1 MKVLV
6 IGSGGR
12 EHTIVWKLAQSKK
25 VSKIYCLP
33 GNGGISQIAEC
44 VSLDPLNFPQIAEF
58 ARKENVDL
66 TVVGPEAPLV
76 EGIVDFF
83 QGKGLRIFGPDKIAA
98 QMEGSKV
105 FAKNFMKKYNIP
117 TAEFEVFED
126 AKDASDYV
134 EKLSHSPKRCGKFSC
149 VVKADGLAGGKGA
162 IVCERKEEA
171 LDAIHSI
178 MEGRIFGDAGNK
190 IIIEEKLVGE
200 EASLIGFCD
209 GETIIPTIPS
219 QDHKPVF
226 DDDKGP
232 NTGGMG
238 AYAPAPVVDE
248 NVYRLAE
255 ERIFNNFLKGLKK
268 EGIEF
273 KGVIYAGIMVT
284 KEGPK
289 VLEFNVR
296 FGDPENQ
303 ATLPLLKTDLVD
315 VLEATIDGRLGKVP
329 VEWEKKSCV
338 CVVVAS
344 GGYPGTYE
352 KGKEIFGLDRLGE
365 MKDVFVFHAGTKKDG
380 SRFLTNG
387 GRVLGV
393 TGWKHTLKET
403 IDLTYNAVKEIHFE
417 GMHYRR
423 DIGAKGLRVSKKW
436 GQLYF
441 PS

>member
-12 EHTIVWKLAQSKK
+12 EHTMVWKLVQSKK
-25 VSKIYCLP
+25 VSKIYCVP
-33 GNGGISQIAEC
+33 GNGGISEIAQC
-44 VSLDPLNFPQIAEF
+44 VSLDPLNFTDMAEF
-58 ARKENVDL
+58 AKKEKVDL
-66 TVVGPEAPLV
+66 TVVGPETPLV

-83 QGKGLRIFGPDKIAA
+83 QAKGLRIFGPSMRAA
-98 QMEGSKV
+98 KMEGSKV
-105 FAKNFMKKYNIP
+105 FAKNFMKKYNIS
-117 TAEFEVFED
+117 TADFEVFED
-126 AKDASDYV
+126 SKDASDYV
-134 EKLSHSPKRCGKFSC
+134 GKLSRSSRKAGKFSC
-149 VVKADGLAGGKGA
+149 VVKADGLAAGKGA
-162 IVCERKEEA
+162 IVCETKEEA
-171 LDAIHSI
+171 LDAIRSI
-178 MEGRIFGDAGNK
+178 MEDRIFGDAGNK
-190 IIIEEKLVGE
+190 VIIEDKLEGE

-209 GETIIPTIPS
+209 GETVVPTIPS

-226 DDDKGP
+226 DEDKGP

-238 AYAPAPVVDE
+238 AYAPAPVVSE
-248 NVYRLAE
+248 KVYGWAE
-255 ERIFNNFLKGLKK
+255 ERIFNNFLKGLKG

-273 KGVIYAGIMVT
+273 KGAIYAGIMVT
-284 KEGPK
+284 SEGPK

-303 ATLPLLKTDLVD
+303 AVLPLLKTDLVD
-315 VLEATIDGRLGKVP
+315 VIEATIDGRLGEVP

-352 KGKEIFGLDRLGE
+352 KGKEIFGLDRVGE
-365 MKDVFVFHAGTKKDG
+365 MSGVYVFHAGTMRDG

-393 TGWKHTLKET
+393 TGWKSTLKEA
-403 IDLTYNAVKEIHFE
+403 INLTYEAIKRIRFE

-423 DIGAKGLRVSKKW
+423 DIGAKGLRAKK
-436 GQLYF
+436 
-441 PS
+441 S

>member
-12 EHTIVWKLAQSKK
+12 EHTIVWKLAQSER
-25 VSKIYCLP
+25 VSKIYCIP

-44 VSLDPLNFPQIAEF
+44 VSVDPLNFSDVAEF
-58 ARKENVDL
+58 AKRENVDL
-66 TVVGPEAPLV
+66 TVVGPEVPLV
-76 EGIVDFF
+76 AGIVDFF
-83 QGKGLRIFGPDKIAA
+83 RVKGLKIFGPDMRAA
-98 QMEGSKV
+98 KMEGSKV

-117 TAEFEVFED
+117 TAEFEVFESS
-126 AKDASDYV
+126 KDALDYA
-134 EKLSHSPKRCGKFSC
+134 EKLSRSSRKAGKFSC
-149 VVKADGLAGGKGA
+149 VVKADGLAAGKGA
-162 IVCERKEEA
+162 IVCETKEEA

-178 MEGRIFGDAGNK
+178 MEDRIFGDAGNK
-190 IIIEEKLVGE
+190 VIIEEKLEGE

-209 GETIIPTIPS
+209 GETVVPTIPS

-226 DDDKGP
+226 DEDKGP

-238 AYAPAPVVDE
+238 AYAPAPVVTE
-248 NVYRLAE
+248 KVYRWAE
-255 ERIFNNFLKGLKK
+255 ERIFNNFLKGLKG

-273 KGVIYAGIMVT
+273 KGAIYAGIMVT

-303 ATLPLLKTDLVD
+303 AVLPLLKSDLVD
-315 VLEATIDGRLGKVP
+315 VIEATIDGRLRKVP
-329 VEWEKKSCV
+329 VEWEKKFCV

-352 KGKEIFGLDRLGE
+352 KGKEIFGLDRVGK
-365 MKDVFVFHAGTKKDG
+365 MDGVYVFHAGTMRDG

-393 TGWKHTLKET
+393 TGWKSRLKEA
-403 IDLTYNAVKEIHFE
+403 IDLTYSAVKKISFE

-423 DIGAKGLRVSKKW
+423 DIGAKGLRAGES
-436 GQLYF
+436 
-441 PS
+441 

>member
-25 VSKIYCLP
+25 VSKIYCIP

-44 VSLDPLNFPQIAEF
+44 VSLDPLNFPQVAEF
-58 ARKENVDL
+58 ANKEKVDL
-66 TVVGPEAPLV
+66 TVVGPETPLV
-76 EGIVDFF
+76 AGIVDFF
-83 QGKGLRIFGPDKIAA
+83 RAKGLRIFGPDKKAA

-117 TAEFEVFED
+117 TAEFEVFD
-126 AKDASDYV
+126 SSKDSLAYV
-134 EKLSHSPKRCGKFSC
+134 EKLSCFSRKSGKFSC
-149 VVKADGLAGGKGA
+149 VVKADGLAAGKGA
-162 IVCERKEEA
+162 IVCETKEK
-171 LDAIHSI
+171 AIGAIRSI
-178 MEGRIFGDAGNK
+178 MEERIFGDAGNK
-190 IIIEEKLVGE
+190 IIIEEKLEGE

-209 GETIIPTIPS
+209 GKTIVPTIPS

-226 DDDKGP
+226 DQDRGP

-238 AYAPAPVVDE
+238 AYAPASVVTE
-248 NVYRLAE
+248 KVYRWAE
-255 ERIFNNFLKGLKK
+255 ERIFNNFLKGLKG

-273 KGVIYAGIMVT
+273 KGAIYAGIMVT
-284 KEGPK
+284 SEGPK

-303 ATLPLLKTDLVD
+303 AVLPLLKSDLVD
-315 VLEATIDGRLGKVP
+315 VIEATIDGRLGKVP
-329 VEWEKKSCV
+329 VKWEKKSCV

-352 KGKEIFGLDRLGE
+352 KGKEILGLDKVG
-365 MKDVFVFHAGTKKDG
+365 KKNGVYVFHAGTQKDG
-380 SRFLTNG
+380 RRFLTSG

-393 TGWKHTLKET
+393 TGWKDTLKET
-403 IDLTYNAVKEIHFE
+403 IDLTYEAVKEISFE
-417 GMHYRR
+417 GMHYRG
-423 DIGAKGLRVSKKW
+423 DIGAKGLRAGKS
-436 GQLYF
+436 
-441 PS
+441 

>member
-12 EHTIVWKLAQSKK
+12 EHTIVWKLAQSRK
-25 VSKIYCLP
+25 VSKIYCIP

-44 VSLDPLNFPQIAEF
+44 VSLDPLNFTDLAEF
-58 ARKENVDL
+58 AKKESVDL
-66 TVVGPEAPLV
+66 TVVGPEVPLV
-76 EGIVDFF
+76 GGIVDFF
-83 QGKGLRIFGPDKIAA
+83 QAKGLRIFGPSMRAA
-98 QMEGSKV
+98 KMEGSKV

-117 TAEFEVFED
+117 TADFEVFED
-126 AKDASDYV
+126 SKDASDYV
-134 EKLSHSPKRCGKFSC
+134 ERLSRSYRKAGKFSC
-149 VVKADGLAGGKGA
+149 VVKTDGLAAGKGA
-162 IVCERKEEA
+162 IVCETKEEA

-178 MEGRIFGDAGNK
+178 MEDRIFGDAGNK
-190 IIIEEKLVGE
+190 VVIEEKLEGE

-209 GETIIPTIPS
+209 GETVLPTIPS

-226 DDDKGP
+226 DEDKGP

-238 AYAPAPVVDE
+238 AYASAPVVTE
-248 NVYRLAE
+248 KVYRWAE
-255 ERIFNNFLKGLKK
+255 ERIFDNFLKGLKG

-273 KGVIYAGIMVT
+273 KGAIYAGIMVT
-284 KEGPK
+284 SEGPK

-303 ATLPLLKTDLVD
+303 AVLPLLKTDLVD
-315 VLEATIDGRLGKVP
+315 VIEGTIDGKLGEVP

-344 GGYPGTYE
+344 GGYPGSFE
-352 KGKEIFGLDRLGE
+352 RGKEIFGLDRARR
-365 MKDVFVFHAGTKKDG
+365 MKDVYVFHAGTTRDG
-380 SRFLTNG
+380 NRLLTSG

-393 TGWKHTLKET
+393 TGWKSTLKEA
-403 IDLTYNAVKEIHFE
+403 IDLTYEAVKRIGFE

-423 DIGAKGLRVSKKW
+423 DIGAKGLKK
-436 GQLYF
+436 GI
-441 PS
+441 

>member
-12 EHTIVWKLAQSKK
+12 EHTIVWKLAQSKR
-25 VSKIYCLP
+25 VSKIYCIP

-44 VSLDPLNFPQIAEF
+44 VSLDPLNFTDLAEF
-58 ARKENVDL
+58 AKKESVDL
-66 TVVGPEAPLV
+66 TVVGPEVPLV
-76 EGIVDFF
+76 GGIVDFF
-83 QGKGLRIFGPDKIAA
+83 QAKGLRIFGPSMRAA
-98 QMEGSKV
+98 KMEGSKV

-117 TAEFEVFED
+117 TAEFEIFESS
-126 AKDASDYV
+126 KDALDYV
-134 EKLSHSPKRCGKFSC
+134 EKLSRLSQKSGKFSC
-149 VVKADGLAGGKGA
+149 VVKADGLAAGKGA
-162 IVCERKEEA
+162 IVCETKEEA

-178 MEGRIFGDAGNK
+178 MEDRIFGDAGNK
-190 IIIEEKLVGE
+190 VIIEEKLEGE

-209 GETIIPTIPS
+209 GKTVVPTIPS

-226 DDDKGP
+226 DEDKGP

-238 AYAPAPVVDE
+238 AYAPAPVVTE
-248 NVYRLAE
+248 KVYRWAE
-255 ERIFNNFLKGLKK
+255 ERIFDNFLKGLKG

-273 KGVIYAGIMVT
+273 KGAIYAGIMVT
-284 KEGPK
+284 SEGPK

-303 ATLPLLKTDLVD
+303 AVLPLLKTDLVD
-315 VLEATIDGRLGKVP
+315 VIEGTIDGKLGEVP

-344 GGYPGTYE
+344 GGYPGSFE
-352 KGKEIFGLDRLGE
+352 RGKEILGLDRAGR
-365 MKDVFVFHAGTKKDG
+365 MKDVYVFHAGTTRDG
-380 SRFLTNG
+380 NRLLTSG

-393 TGWKHTLKET
+393 TGWKDTLKEA
-403 IDLTYNAVKEIHFE
+403 IDLTYEAVKEISFE

-423 DIGAKGLRVSKKW
+423 DIGAKGLKKEI
-436 GQLYF
+436 
-441 PS
+441 

>member
-12 EHTIVWKLAQSKK
+12 EHTIVWKLAQSKR
-25 VSKIYCLP
+25 VSKIYCIP

-44 VSLDPLNFPQIAEF
+44 VSLDPLNFTDVAEF
-58 ARKENVDL
+58 AKKESVDL
-66 TVVGPEAPLV
+66 TVVGPETPLV

-83 QGKGLRIFGPDKIAA
+83 QGKGLRIFGPNKKAA

-117 TAEFEVFED
+117 TADFEVFED
-126 AKDASDYV
+126 SKDASDYV
-134 EKLSHSPKRCGKFSC
+134 EKLSRSPQQSGKFSC
-149 VVKADGLAGGKGA
+149 VVKADGLAAGKGA
-162 IVCERKEEA
+162 IVCETKEEA

-178 MEGRIFGDAGNK
+178 MEDRIFGDAGNK
-190 IIIEEKLVGE
+190 VIIEEKLEGE

-209 GETIIPTIPS
+209 GKTVVPTIPS

-226 DDDKGP
+226 DEDKGP

-238 AYAPAPVVDE
+238 AYAPAPVVTE
-248 NVYRLAE
+248 KVYRWAE
-255 ERIFNNFLKGLKK
+255 ERIFDNFLKGLKE

-273 KGVIYAGIMVT
+273 KGAIYAGIIVT
-284 KEGPK
+284 SEGPK

-303 ATLPLLKTDLVD
+303 AVLPLLKTDLVD
-315 VLEATIDGRLGKVP
+315 VIEGTIDGKLGEVP

-352 KGKEIFGLDRLGE
+352 KGKEILGLDKVG
-365 MKDVFVFHAGTKKDG
+365 KKNGVYVFHAGTQKDG
-380 SRFLTNG
+380 RRFLTSG

-393 TGWKHTLKET
+393 TGWKDTLKET
-403 IDLTYNAVKEIHFE
+403 IDLTYEAVKEISFE

-423 DIGAKGLRVSKKW
+423 DIGAKGLKKEI
-436 GQLYF
+436 
-441 PS
+441 